1 MSSELW
7 PSLDLWLHLK
17 NNTLVHYFRRTPC
30 QWLNTLA
37 KVALYSTAVLICL
50 DGETRTYLSDK
61 KECQAKNNHM
71 SAASWLEPWLEH
83 STALF
88 LSSCPKRGI
97 YSTSSWCVWDEVLN
111 SSLSW
116 ACLVSAELTLII
128 YYSLYTVITLWL
140 RLIPVSWPRLCC
152 RVAVVSRYVKITS
165 WIRVTLSSLRS
176 CIERNIYTHH
186 VSCMCS
192 ISMKK
197 FTDSVLAWTVNLGQG
212 FKVWQLY
219 QKLTFFF

>member
-7 PSLDLWLHLK
+7 PSLDLWLLLK
-17 NNTLVHYFRRTPC
+17 NNTLVHYFWRTPC
-30 QWLNTLA
+30 QWLNTLS

-71 SAASWLEPWLEH
+71 SAVSWLEPWLEH

-116 ACLVSAELTLII
+116 ACLVSAELTPII

-152 RVAVVSRYVKITS
+152 RVAVVSHYVKITS
-165 WIRVTLSSLRS
+165 WISHFIIAEIMHREKYIHTMYPVCVPSVWRSSLTLSLHELW
-176 CIERNIYTHH
+176 I
-186 VSCMCS
+186 
-192 ISMKK
+192 
-197 FTDSVLAWTVNLGQG
+197 
-212 FKVWQLY
+212 
-219 QKLTFFF
+219 